1 MIDASLPSW
10 SDGSAKTAIVQFLE
24 RVCDTSSPDYVPP
37 SDRIATFDNDG
48 TLWCE
53 RPLIPQLYFGQE
65 RLEALARLDP
75 SIGDRYPLR
84 AYLEH
89 DTPKIEE
96 LGKQALIES
105 MVVVDAG
112 DTVDEFAEIASEWL
126 ARATNPVL
134 GKRFIDLTYAPQ
146 IELLA
151 LLHAH
156 EFKIFIVSGGGI
168 DLIRGFSE
176 QIYGIPRE
184 RVIGSSNKVHFEIR
198 DGKAVVVK
206 DAILNSFDDRE
217 AKVAN
222 IALHIGRR
230 PILAFGNSD
239 GDLAMMQYAM
249 AGEGARLALL
259 LHHDDEA
266 REFAYDRDYA
276 LSPLS
281 DALDRAAHFGIT
293 VVSMKKDWLKVW
305 TPESA

>member
-1 MIDASLPSW
+1 MIDGSLPSW
-10 SDGSAKTAIVQFLE
+10 STGPAKTAIAHFIE
-24 RVCDTSSPDYVPP
+24 RVCDPSSPDYVPP
-37 SDRIATFDNDG
+37 SERIATFDNDG

-53 RPLIPQLYFGQE
+53 RPILAQLYFGQE
-65 RLEALARLDP
+65 RLEALARHDP
-75 SIGDRYPLR
+75 SIADRYPFR

-89 DTPKIEE
+89 DTAKIEE
-96 LGKQALIES
+96 LGKQTLLEA
-105 MVVVDAG
+105 MVVVHAG

-134 GKRFIDLTYAPQ
+134 GKRFIDLAYAPQ

-156 EFKIFIVSGGGI
+156 EFKVFIVSGGGI

-239 GDLAMMQYAM
+239 GDLAMMQYTM

-259 LHHDDEA
+259 LHHDDET
-266 REFAYDRDYA
+266 REFAYDRDYV
-276 LSPLS
+276 LSPLR
-281 DALDRAAHFGIT
+281 DALDRAAHFGLT
-293 VVSMKKDWLKVW
+293 VVSMKKDWLTVW
-305 TPESA
+305 MPDPV